1 MVDHR
6 APGALRMRKI
16 ILGSHLRARLL
27 AAVTVCA
34 TACALAACGGST
46 PSITAAEQPL
56 SKETMS
62 MLGRKG
68 MDSHAPIFVRIF
80 KEESELEVWKARDD
94 GRFYHFKTYPICNWS
109 GNVGPKTALGDKQ
122 APEGFYRVSNSQM
135 NPNSQYYL
143 AFNLG
148 YPNAYDRALERTGH
162 ALMVHGKCKSVG
174 CYAMTDAL
182 IEEIYTLAREALK
195 GGQESFEVHAFPFRM
210 TEVNMARYDGNEN
223 VPFWKSLKQ
232 GYDFFEKY
240 RLPPTVAVCEKRY
253 VVNVRIPANASI
265 KPDGRCPRFQRP
277 VFEPF
282 APKPFEQQIADERIT
297 APGPKTRQFANM
309 TPAPTGAPT
318 QSAYGTA
325 YGLGAPVETGSTG
338 TPALGFSQ

>member
-1 MVDHR
+1 
-6 APGALRMRKI
+6 MRLI
-16 ILGSHLRARLL
+16 ILGSIPRARIC
-27 AAVTVCA
+27 AAAAALVG
-34 TACALAACGGST
+34 ACALAGCGGISS
-46 PSITAAEQPL
+46 PMIPAAEQPL
-56 SKETMS
+56 STETMS

-68 MDSHAPIFVRIF
+68 MDTGAPIFVRIF

-122 APEGFYRVSNSQM
+122 APEGFYRVSDTQM

-148 YPNAYDRALERTGH
+148 YPNAYDRSLQRTGD

-182 IEEIYTLAREALK
+182 MEEIYSLAREALK
-195 GGQESFEVHAFPFRM
+195 GGQTSFEVHAFPFRM
-210 TEVNMARYDGNEN
+210 TEANMVRYQGNPN
-223 VPFWKSLKQ
+223 VPFWKTLKL

-253 VVNVRIPANASI
+253 VVNVKMPANSSVR
-265 KPDGRCPRFQRP
+265 PDGTCPRFQRP

-282 APKPFEQQIADERIT
+282 TPKPFEQQIAEERIT
-297 APGPKTRQFANM
+297 APGAKTRQFANV
-309 TPAPTGAPT
+309 TVPQPT
-318 QSAYGTA
+318 QAAYGQS
-325 YGLGAPVETGSTG
+325 YGLGAPMETGST
-338 TPALGFSQ
+338 PAVGFAQ